1 MSDTR
6 RSERSLPKEYADKV
20 AAARRAA
27 GLRMLDRDELLLLT
41 AAHIARTYTYSEKE
55 YR

>member
-1 MSDTR
+1 MSETR
-6 RSERSLPKEYADKV
+6 RLERELPEEYADKLATV
-20 AAARRAA
+20 RRAL
-27 GLRMLDRDELLLLT
+27 GVRMLDRDELLLLT